1 MIAVSL
7 LQCAHL
13 ALVGWVWTHKKMLRY
28 PLTSRA
34 PEMCIA
40 MNLVIAGFTF
50 LGCQNDKLWPWLVLS
65 MVKLFDLIAQAA
77 YGAIGHHHIFI
88 VTLVITHWGVFVML
102 AYLIYMQT
110 ELEE

>member
-1 MIAVSL
+1 
-7 LQCAHL
+7 
-13 ALVGWVWTHKKMLRY
+13 
-28 PLTSRA
+28 
-34 PEMCIA
+34 
-40 MNLVIAGFTF
+40 
-50 LGCQNDKLWPWLVLS
+50 

-110 ELEE
+110 ELEEESMKSGGAAAATAPQAQFSGSCVQAPQLQSPLLAPAIAGPLSFTAGICFLSACVFACGV